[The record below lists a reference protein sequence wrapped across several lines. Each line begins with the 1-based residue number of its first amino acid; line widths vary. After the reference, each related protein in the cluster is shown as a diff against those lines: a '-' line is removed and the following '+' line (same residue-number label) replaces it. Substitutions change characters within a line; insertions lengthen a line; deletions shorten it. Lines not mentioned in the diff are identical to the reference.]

1 MCPARYRLAAGLACL
16 CASLLAVPAFAE
28 DESAF
33 PQRSGVEQL
42 GIDIG
47 IEHFRWQEY
56 DDQGT
61 RLLTEH
67 GPRFVFSATLDNLS
81 RQDSGVVLATRLSGY
96 LATVDYDGQ
105 DTGRRF
111 VGTETEY
118 RGWDFRID
126 GGWRFA
132 DLVGGAAALDLFGG
146 LGMEQWTRDIR
157 GGVNALG
164 LPVQGLVEDYTVRY
178 FRFGLGLAHNH
189 VPPQGYLTLGFR
201 RPLSIDEDV
210 ALAGSPLLLHPG
222 KRISS
227 FVSYKV
233 SLLPDALGR
242 PFGMYL
248 RLSYENYRF
257 GRSDVATVGNL
268 LVWQPRSHLDR
279 YGFAIGYS
287 F

>member
-1 MCPARYRLAAGLACL
+1 MVPARCHQVAGLVC
-16 CASLLAVPAFAE
+16 LLASSSLPLFAG
-28 DESAF
+28 DEP
-33 PQRSGVEQL
+33 PQRSGADQL
-42 GIDIG
+42 GIDVG
-47 IEHFRWQEY
+47 IEQFRWQEY
-56 DDQGT
+56 DDQGN

-67 GPRFVFSATLDNLS
+67 GPRFVIAAGLDNHS
-81 RQDSGVVLATRLSGY
+81 RDDSGVVLSARLGGY

-111 VGTETEY
+111 IGTDTEY
-118 RGWDFRID
+118 RGWDFRVE

-178 FRFGLGLAHNH
+178 FRVGLGLAHNH
-189 VPPQGYLTLGFR
+189 VPPQGYLSLGFR
-201 RPLSIDEDV
+201 RPLSVDEDV
-210 ALAGSPLLLHPG
+210 MLAGSALQLHPG

-227 FVSYKV
+227 FASYKL
-233 SLLPDALGR
+233 SLMQDAFGR

-248 RLSYENYRF
+248 RLYYENYRF
-257 GRSDVATVGNL
+257 GRSDAVIIDNL
-268 LVWQPRSHLDR
+268 QVWQPRSHLDR
-279 YGFAIGYS
+279 YGVSIGYS